1 MTLLRD
7 IEEESSLIYLSIIII
22 LQFIGQVKM
31 PDLI

>member
-7 IEEESSLIYLSIIII
+7 IEEESNLIYLSIIII